1 MTRWTVFRC
10 LLVLRQG
17 ARAHLHEAKQPALTG
32 GEQVLLEVGCMFG
45 GSGYFG
51 ETGCEAL
58 AGGRVVH
65 LG

>member
-32 GEQVLLEVGCMFG
+32 GEQVTRG
-45 GSGYFG
+45 GVYVWWVWLFW
-51 ETGCEAL
+51 
-58 AGGRVVH
+58 
-65 LG
+65 